1 MESIRNLPQFLIAS
15 RYTAN
20 ALSGEQSYTHT
31 RIPDKDLN
39 IYGGSYTIED
49 ENLTQFWNLYYNHVF
64 TMRQPEYLT
73 EKQLKE
79 GGPIM
84 IDLDFRYPFAI
95 EQKQHNEETIDN
107 IVSCYLDAIEEVF
120 ELSSLDQKLTIPIYV
135 MEKPRVNRVEEKEV
149 TKDGI
154 HIIIGLKTDEF
165 TKIMIRNKILQPL
178 SKTLTHLP
186 LTNPIDTIVDQG
198 VAEGTTGWQVY
209 GSRKPKHQTYELTRY
224 YEASLELNEDE
235 IFSLMLEP
243 KPVATFD
250 LKTNIHKLSARYSQ
264 HPEMDINAKSL
275 EEYNKMK
282 ERNQQQK
289 KTKNR
294 MKPSTSNSN
303 LSGENEIVGYS
314 ELEENTK
321 FIPLSK
327 ITNVE
332 ILNNQ
337 VSLFISSL
345 KSDEHYIKETHE
357 FTQILPEKFYEPG
370 SHDLNTKIAFA
381 LKNTDERLF
390 LSWILLR
397 SKASDF
403 DYNDITSLK
412 KRWDHHLNSKEGSSV
427 LTRRTIMYY
436 AKQENPEE
444 YKCILE
450 QSSEYYIQLA
460 LRDGSDWDLAMVVY
474 QLFKDKYVCA
484 SIEKKI
490 WYQFRDH
497 RWIEDKGASLRKVIS
512 VEVYK
517 KFDVIRQQRKKEMKA
532 LDKECTALKN
542 AKKKSKDDTLEEG
555 IQEKLDELETLKS
568 IYKTVDAIA
577 MKLKT
582 TGNKSNLL
590 TEASTLFYDPDFV
603 TKADSDTKLMC
614 FSNGVWDFSEFRF
627 REGLPQDYITKCTNI
642 PYIPQEERNELF
654 SLNIMTFMEQL
665 FPLNGL
671 NRYMWHH
678 LASCLVGGNKNQTF
692 NIYLG
697 KGSNGKSKLAE
708 LMSLA
713 FGDYKGTVPVSLVTE
728 KRNGIGG
735 TSSEVIQLKGVR
747 YAVMQ
752 EPSKNNCKLN
762 EGVMKELT
770 GGDPIVARGLYKDS
784 EIFVPQLN
792 LVVCSNILFEVD
804 STDSGTW
811 RRIRVCKFLSKFV
824 DKNDIRDEEDKY
836 IFERDYELDNKI
848 KIWASTFMS
857 MLVSIYCETKGIVE
871 DCDEVLEESR
881 KYQQAQN
888 VVDTFFN
895 ECLEPV
901 PEEETIQHPMTIT
914 NIYNKFKTWS
924 EESYGRKT
932 NIKRTELIEAME
944 KRYKK
949 PTKKGWTNVRL
960 VNTSIY
966 SEYDAE
972 V

>member
-1 MESIRNLPQFLIAS
+1 MESIRNLPQFLNAS

-20 ALSGEQSYTHT
+20 ALSGEQGYTHT
-31 RIPDKDLN
+31 RIGEKDLN
-39 IYGGSYTIED
+39 IYGGCYTIDD

-84 IDLDFRYPFAI
+84 IDLDFRYAFAI
-95 EQKQHNEETIDN
+95 ENKQHNEETITD
-107 IVSCYLDAIEEVF
+107 IISCYLDAIEEIF
-120 ELSSLDQKLTIPIYV
+120 DISSLDQSVSIPIYV
-135 MEKPRVNRVEEKEV
+135 MEKSRVNRVEEKNI

-165 TKIMIRNKILQPL
+165 SKVLIRNKVLQPL
-178 SKTLTHLP
+178 SKILKSLP
-186 LTNPIDTIVDQG
+186 LINPIDDIVDRG

-209 GSRKPKHQTYELTRY
+209 GSRKPKHQPYELIKY
-224 YEASLELNEDE
+224 YQATLEVNEEDTTLT
-235 IFSLMLEP
+235 LMLEP
-243 KPVATFD
+243 QSITNFD
-250 LKTNIHKLSARYSQ
+250 LKTNIHKLSARYSL
-264 HPEMDINAKSL
+264 HPELPIHENSIADYNSL
-275 EEYNKMK
+275 KDGS
-282 ERNQQQK
+282 QQK
-289 KTKNR
+289 KLKNR
-294 MKPSTSNSN
+294 MKTSTSNSN
-303 LSGENEIVGYS
+303 LSEENEIVGYS
-314 ELEENTK
+314 QVEENKK
-321 FIPLSK
+321 FIPLSE

-357 FTQILPEKFYEPG
+357 FTQILPAKFYEPG

-403 DYNDITSLK
+403 NYSDIPALK
-412 KRWDHHLNSKEGSSV
+412 KRWNNHLNSKEGSTV

-444 YKCILE
+444 YQQILE
-450 QSSEYYIQLA
+450 HSSEYYIQLA

-484 SIEKKI
+484 NIEKKI

-532 LDKECTALKN
+532 LDKECNALKN
-542 AKKKSKDDTLEEG
+542 AKKKNKDDTLEEG
-555 IQEKLDELETLKS
+555 IQEKLDQLENLKS
-568 IYKTVDAIA
+568 LYKTVDAIA

-590 TEASTLFYDPDFV
+590 TEAATLFYDSDFIV
-603 TKADSDTKLMC
+603 KADSDTKLMC
-614 FSNGVWDFSEFRF
+614 FSNGVWDFSEFQF

-642 PYIPQEERNELF
+642 PYIPQEDRCEEF
-654 SLNIMTFMEQL
+654 SSNILTFMEQL
-665 FPLNGL
+665 FPLPGL

-708 LMSLA
+708 LMSQA
-713 FGDYKGTVPVSLVTE
+713 FGDYKGTVPISLVTE

-752 EPSKNNCKLN
+752 EPDKNHCKLN

-784 EIFVPQLN
+784 ETFVPQLN

-824 DKNDIRDEEDKY
+824 DKNDIRDEDDKY

-857 MLVSIYCETKGIVE
+857 MLVSMYCETKGSVE
-871 DCDEVLEESR
+871 DCEEVLEESR

-895 ECLEPV
+895 ECLEHV
-901 PEEETIQHPMTIT
+901 PEGDPLPNPLTARPIYTKFKAWAEET
-914 NIYNKFKTWS
+914 
-924 EESYGRKT
+924 YGRKT
-932 NIKRTELIEAME
+932 NIKLSELTEAME

-949 PTKKGWTNVRL
+949 PNKKGWNNVRFIQTYL
-960 VNTSIY
+960 ET
-966 SEYDAE
+966 EYDADI
-972 V
+972 